1 MEMSHVSMN
10 AVSSS
15 INVKISVHVIISVKM
30 DVMIVVTIRV
40 LALILKRTLTI
51 LNVLNKE
58 MASTLPVSINARLA
72 T

>member
-1 MEMSHVSMN
+1 MEMSHASMN

-30 DVMIVVTIRV
+30 DAMTAVTIRV
-40 LALILKRTLTI
+40 LVLIPKRTLIT

-58 MASTLPVSINARLA
+58 MVSTLPVSINAQLV

>member
-15 INVKISVHVIISVKM
+15 INVKISVHAIINVKM
-30 DVMIVVTIRV
+30 DAMTAVTILV
-40 LALILKRTLTI
+40 LVLIPKRTVTT

-58 MASTLPVSINARLA
+58 IASTLPVSINAR
-72 T
+72 